1 MTKCNIANLYRPISR
16 KRYKIG
22 SWLVCHGMCMR
33 IVSQTVVIMWP
44 TIRKILTVS
53 VCKILGHIFV
63 SMERSSE
70 AR

>member
-44 TIRKILTVS
+44 TIR
-53 VCKILGHIFV
+53 
-63 SMERSSE
+63 
-70 AR
+70 